1 MFKAI
6 SDLGLS
12 VVHILYF
19 VLGQNGWI
27 YELMEMP
34 HKAYFYIHFTSGILF
49 KGFIFCL
56 AGLRKSQRQ
65 MSGMQTLLRQT
76 DISKSL
82 DKFPV
87 KYDHN
92 PREVGHNSA

>member
-1 MFKAI
+1 
-6 SDLGLS
+6 
-12 VVHILYF
+12 
-19 VLGQNGWI
+19 
-27 YELMEMP
+27 MP
-34 HKAYFYIHFTSGILF
+34 HEAYLHIHFKSGIFL
-49 KGFIFCL
+49 KGFNNIFSCL

-87 KYDHN
+87 VYDRN
-92 PREVGHNSA
+92 PREVGHNSK

>member
-1 MFKAI
+1 M
-6 SDLGLS
+6 L
-12 VVHILYF
+12 LYSLNQWNF
-19 VLGQNGWI
+19 VQ
-27 YELMEMP
+27 
-34 HKAYFYIHFTSGILF
+34 
-49 KGFIFCL
+49 GFIFCL

-92 PREVGHNSA
+92 PREVGHNST